1 MIRFLAA
8 VALTHATV
16 LTGQGPPLEDAT
28 VLIEGNRVAAV
39 GTDVRIPSGATV
51 IELRGHVVSPGLVDG
66 ASRLGLVEVALEPS
80 TVEGTAGPSYDPM
93 RAALR
98 AWDTF
103 DPASRLIPIARQGGL
118 TSAVI
123 VPRGGLVAGQSAWV
137 DLVEESA
144 IRKAPVALH
153 VSVTGLGSDP
163 GARSRA
169 FLRLREVLEETRL
182 YSANRGPFIARR
194 LRELSVSAADLEV
207 LAQAEE
213 RELLVVIEVH
223 RATDIRTTLEIARE
237 YRLTTALLG
246 VDEGWVVADEIARA
260 RVPVLLDPRQ
270 NLPQSYSSL
279 RARSDNAV
287 LLERAG
293 VKVAFTL
300 LGQAAMAHRLR
311 QLAGNAVAEGFPYDA
326 AIAAV
331 TSVPAEIYGM
341 IDAGTIR
348 PGSLANLVVWN
359 GDPLEVTTWP
369 VRMFVRGREIPLRS
383 RQDLLTERYR
393 TQPPAPDIPDYAPP
407 GSALE

>member
-16 LTGQGPPLEDAT
+16 LTGLGPPLEDAT

-51 IELRGHVVSPGLVDG
+51 IEVRGHVVSPGLVDG
-66 ASRLGLVEVALEPS
+66 ASRLGLVEVAREPS
-80 TVEGTAGPSYDPM
+80 TVEGTAGPNDDPM

-123 VPRGGLVAGQSAWV
+123 VPLGGLVAGQSAWV

-153 VSVTGLGSDP
+153 VSVTGLGSGP

-194 LRELSVSAADLEV
+194 LRELSVSASDLEV

-293 VKVAFTL
+293 VKVAFT
-300 LGQAAMAHRLR
+300 A
-311 QLAGNAVAEGFPYDA
+311 
-326 AIAAV
+326 
-331 TSVPAEIYGM
+331 
-341 IDAGTIR
+341 
-348 PGSLANLVVWN
+348 
-359 GDPLEVTTWP
+359 
-369 VRMFVRGREIPLRS
+369 
-383 RQDLLTERYR
+383 
-393 TQPPAPDIPDYAPP
+393 
-407 GSALE
+407 